1 MLKLSLMQQS
11 ALREAKLDIYLAG
24 IKICPWKAAH
34 LVYINGGGENQSLP
48 GVILSGLRDKQLL
61 VEMISSACV
70 LQSQSSITSFQNGP
84 LRIYDDA
91 HSRTSEETHIT
102 VHTDIA
108 FRPLHCT
115 W

>member
-1 MLKLSLMQQS
+1 MFVRQGDSGSEMEDDTQLKFFTEHRGRRRS
-11 ALREAKLDIYLAG
+11 R
-24 IKICPWKAAH
+24 
-34 LVYINGGGENQSLP
+34 
-48 GVILSGLRDKQLL
+48 GLRDKQLL

-91 HSRTSEETHIT
+91 HSRTSEETLIT